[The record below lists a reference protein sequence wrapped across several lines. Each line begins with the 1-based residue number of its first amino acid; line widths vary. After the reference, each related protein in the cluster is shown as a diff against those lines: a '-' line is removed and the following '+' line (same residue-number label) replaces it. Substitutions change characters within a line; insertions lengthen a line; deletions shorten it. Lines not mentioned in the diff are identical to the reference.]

1 MYSFQSSLPRLPLP
15 SVKDTMTRYL
25 RSVRPLLD
33 DEVYEKV
40 KREAEEFQNGIGK
53 KLQRY
58 LILKSWWA
66 TNYVSDWWEEY
77 VYLRGRSPL
86 MVNSNFYG
94 VDAIFTLPT
103 KNQAARAASVCHQLL
118 QFRRAVD
125 RQDLEPIMV
134 QGLVPLCSWQYE
146 RTFNTVR
153 VPGVE
158 GDKIVHHKDS
168 NHIVVLHKG
177 CYYKMIIYQKGRLLK
192 PCEMQYQLEHI
203 LKANETPQQG
213 EDFLASLTAWN
224 RTKWAN
230 AREKFFAKGNNKTSL
245 YLVESAAFVLSLED
259 EPFEFDLAKPE
270 LLDQFGRKLL
280 HGRGCDRWFDK
291 SFTLC
296 VASNGRVSIIIISS
310 LSVMNVYFSIR
321 SDSTRSTR
329 GK

>member
-1 MYSFQSSLPRLPLP
+1 
-15 SVKDTMTRYL
+15 MTRYL

-33 DEVYEKV
+33 DENYEKV
-40 KREAEEFQNGIGK
+40 KREADEFQSGIGK

-58 LILKSWWA
+58 LTLKSWWA

-103 KNQAARAASVCHQLL
+103 KIQAARAASVCHHLL

-125 RQDLEPIMV
+125 RQELEPIMV

-153 VPGVE
+153 EPGVD
-158 GDKIVHHKDS
+158 GDKIVHYKDS

-177 CYYKMIIYQKGRLLK
+177 CYYKMVIYHKGRLLK
-192 PCEMQYQLEHI
+192 PCEMQYQLEQI
-203 LKANETPQQG
+203 LKSNDKPQQG
-213 EDFLASLTAWN
+213 EDFLASLTAWD

-230 AREKFFAKGNNKTSL
+230 AREKFFAKGENKTSL
-245 YLVESAAFVLSLED
+245 FLVESAAFVLSLDD
-259 EPFEFDLAKPE
+259 EPFEFDLAQPE
-270 LLDQFGRKLL
+270 KLDKFGRKLL

-291 SFTLC
+291 SITLC
-296 VASNGRVSIIIISS
+296 VASNGRVSIIVKIINQI
-310 LSVMNVYFSIR
+310 VIINIYFSSR
-321 SDSTRSTR
+321 SVSIQSTR
-329 GK
+329 GE